1 MGVCNFENWISLVS
15 LWPKESFVWAACDL
29 TDQQQDRDKMVKQLI
44 KFKPL
49 FPQYDAKIN
58 VLSNMSNFES
68 SVKQYMLSPKEA
80 CVMLKLWLPGA
91 LASRLEAP
99 VSGPNDSNRDWFK
112 EHKWGTER
120 DRLRAV
126 YRLVTGNRDL
136 DSHSLAEMRVT
147 VQDDPWVFASKFEQV
162 YRLTHRVPPD
172 QTPSDMLQY
181 LVRKFTYLD
190 PSIQIMAEE
199 KDTMEAVLCIIGKAR
214 QNILRQ
220 GVTGPRKIAIV
231 TTNEGRRNPLEIFF
245 RGICNYCNKPGH
257 RFRDCRLRMGEHR
270 QREGWQ
276 AHTSDPPK
284 HRHDQA
290 YSNTSGPTKDRQD
303 QKFSFRQDRHKPP
316 DPTGQE
322 YAPKTGP
329 KNNLYGPAQEALRMM
344 TVGMVRNQE
353 RQHENNPSLISLSD

>member
-1 MGVCNFENWISLVS
+1 MSQEEGRLHFVEEEQQVREINYVRDSSDVS
-15 LWPKESFVWAACDL
+15 RTIPDL
-29 TDQQQDRDKMVKQLI
+29 TPHIVRSNTLSLSQVPDASHSTPCERNRERNSVTSQASAIIRQQDRDKMVKQLI

-49 FPQYDAKIN
+49 FPHYDAKMD
-58 VLSNMSNFES
+58 VLSNMSNLVS

-112 EHKWGTER
+112 EHKWGTEG

-126 YRLVTGNRDL
+126 CRLVTGNRDL
-136 DSHSLAEMRVT
+136 DRHSLAEMRVT

-214 QNILRQ
+214 QNILRK
-220 GVTGPRKIAIV
+220 GVTGLRQIAIV
-231 TTNEGRRNPLEIFF
+231 TTNEGRLPSERVWPDTGSHSDLRKLVMDFPDMWAQHKNDCGILRDVEIKIT
-245 RGICNYCNKPGH
+245 GP
-257 RFRDCRLRMGEHR
+257 
-270 QREGWQ
+270 
-276 AHTSDPPK
+276 DPPPQ
-284 HRHDQA
+284 RQYRFPTEAIEPVTEIIDQLEQQ
-290 YSNTSGPTKDRQD
+290 GVMFFLQ
-303 QKFSFRQDRHKPP
+303 
-316 DPTGQE
+316 
-322 YAPKTGP
+322 
-329 KNNLYGPAQEALRMM
+329 
-344 TVGMVRNQE
+344 
-353 RQHENNPSLISLSD
+353 

>member
-1 MGVCNFENWISLVS
+1 MVDSAGKPLSHAMALRKLVDWGTQHP
-15 LWPKESFVWAACDL
+15 LQAAILKLKAHTNSTDEHSRGNAHVDVLAKQAALEGNHGNQERQIQKQGMHGDNTMSIPDL
-29 TDQQQDRDKMVKQLI
+29 TPHIVRSHPLSLSQVPDASHSTPCERNRERNSVTSQASAIIRQQDRDKMVKQLI

-49 FPQYDAKIN
+49 FPHYDAKID

-112 EHKWGTER
+112 EHKWGTEG

-126 YRLVTGNRDL
+126 CRLVTGNRDL

-181 LVRKFTYLD
+181 LVRTFTYLD

-214 QNILRQ
+214 QNILRK
-220 GVTGPRKIAIV
+220 GVTGPRQIAIV
-231 TTNEGRRNPLEIFF
+231 TTNEGRRITHLNLSKQESS
-245 RGICNYCNKPGH
+245 RHPGY
-257 RFRDCRLRMGEHR
+257 D
-270 QREGWQ
+270 
-276 AHTSDPPK
+276 K
-284 HRHDQA
+284 
-290 YSNTSGPTKDRQD
+290 
-303 QKFSFRQDRHKPP
+303 
-316 DPTGQE
+316 
-322 YAPKTGP
+322 
-329 KNNLYGPAQEALRMM
+329 
-344 TVGMVRNQE
+344 V
-353 RQHENNPSLISLSD
+353 